1 MAFFLKSSQR
11 LYPWV
16 VAGMLW
22 LIGFLNFADRQVI
35 YSIFPL
41 LEKEFHFSKFQ
52 LGLIGSAF
60 LWVYAVFGIFA
71 GIFSDRYC
79 RKRTIIGGCFF
90 WSLMTWGTAWCS
102 QFWQFVVVRGLD
114 GIGEAFYLP
123 AAMSLLAD
131 YHGSKTRSTAFSF
144 HFSGIFL
151 GIIAG
156 SSLGA
161 FLAQHFGW
169 RFSFYFFGGLGILLS
184 FVFSK
189 WLREPVRGASEKE
202 TPEALISSSANKNYY
217 LEIVGFFYKR
227 PEALLLML
235 AFGSES
241 IVSYA
246 FFTWLPTFFYEKF
259 HLSLAASGFSAALYL
274 QLGCIAGTL
283 FFGKIT
289 DRFLSNMQGGRLL
302 SQMIGLVIGTFF
314 ILFIGKATSV
324 NALIVV
330 LFCFG
335 FGKGGYVGGMFPA
348 LYETV
353 SVHQRGMASG
363 FNSFVGSIAG
373 GLGPAIIGAIIT
385 FGKTGTTMERMSH
398 ALSWSAFFYV
408 LTICFLIGAFFLN
421 RRKAHYY

>member
-1 MAFFLKSSQR
+1 
-11 LYPWV
+11 
-16 VAGMLW
+16 MLW
-22 LIGFLNFADRQVI
+22 FIGFLNFADRQVI

-52 LGLIGSAF
+52 LGLIGSSF

-90 WSLMTWGTAWCS
+90 WSLMTWGTACCS
-102 QFWQFVVVRGLD
+102 QFWHFVVVRGLD

-131 YHGSKTRSTAFSF
+131 YHGSKTRSTAFSL

-151 GIIAG
+151 GIIVG

-169 RFSFYFFGGLGILLS
+169 RFPFYFFGGLGILLS
-184 FVFSK
+184 FIFSK
-189 WLREPVRGASEKE
+189 WLREPVRGASEQE
-202 TPEALISSSANKNYY
+202 TPEPLLSSTANKNYY
-217 LEIVGFFYKR
+217 LEIIGFFYKR
-227 PEALLLML
+227 PETLLLML

-241 IVSYA
+241 IVAYSL
-246 FFTWLPTFFYEKF
+246 FTWLPTFFYEKF
-259 HLSLAASGFSAALYL
+259 HLSLPVAGFSAALYL
-274 QLGCIAGTL
+274 NFGCIIGTL

-289 DRFLSNMQGGRLL
+289 DRFLSHLQGGRLL
-302 SQMIGLVIGTFF
+302 SQMIGLVLGTFF
-314 ILFIGKATSV
+314 IFFIGKAKSV
-324 NALIVV
+324 TTLIAA

-335 FGKGGYVGGMFPA
+335 FGKGGYVGGMFPV

-353 SVHQRGMASG
+353 SPQQRGVAAG
-363 FNSFVGSIAG
+363 LNSFVGSIAG

-385 FGKTGTTMERMSH
+385 FGKKGTTMERMSH
-398 ALSWSAFFYV
+398 ALSWSAFFYL
-408 LTICFLIGAFFLN
+408 LTICFLIGAFLLS
-421 RRKAHYY
+421 RRKKRLYGCSR